1 MSRYRH
7 DGGVAPLPLATWCV
21 VLIVLFCL
29 TGAAVAQGDGED
41 QGEGDGVVEVEGV
54 VERAPATL
62 MVGVH
67 GGLPGYRNVGVG
79 AAIKADQ
86 FGVALRGGWGTVGA
100 SFGAQGRW
108 YPPVRSP
115 VPFYVGLGVDAYAG
129 NATPHA
135 VLGAHVPLSPAWRF
149 DLEGGVARATLAGTT
164 VWAPH
169 LSVGVAYAF
178 TFDIGAAEPGD
189 PAVSTR
195 PSALGRGAARCEPGP
210 PDASALDA
218 AVSAVVQSF
227 VRDGVALYGNAYRD
241 LRYRYAIER
250 RDLAGDDAA
259 VGIRYSGSA
268 RAVVGGEIVEASGVA
283 QARFTWTGCSWRLRD
298 LSY

>member
-1 MSRYRH
+1 MSRSTRR
-7 DGGVAPLPLATWCV
+7 DRVAPASHPLWRVALCTLCCV
-21 VLIVLFCL
+21 L
-29 TGAAVAQGDGED
+29 GAAVAQNGD
-41 QGEGDGVVEVEGV
+41 VVEVEGAV
-54 VERAPATL
+54 DRAPATL

-79 AAIKADQ
+79 AAVKADQ

-108 YPPVRSP
+108 YPPLPAP

-135 VLGAHVPLSPAWRF
+135 VVGAHVPLSPAWRF
-149 DLEGGVARATLAGTT
+149 DLEGGVARASLAGDT

-178 TFDIGAAEPGD
+178 TIDLGAAEAGD
-189 PAVSTR
+189 EDAAASERPSTR
-195 PSALGRGAARCEPGP
+195 GSLGARCEPFP
-210 PDASALDA
+210 PDPGALDA
-218 AVSAVVQSF
+218 AVAATVQSF

-250 RDLAGDDAA
+250 RDIDGDTA
-259 VGIRYSGSA
+259 VVTIRYSGSA
-268 RAVVGGEIVEASGVA
+268 RVIVGGEVVQAAGDA
-283 QARFTWTGCSWRLRD
+283 QARFTWSGCAWRLRD

>member
-1 MSRYRH
+1 MTRSRH
-7 DGGVAPLPLATWCV
+7 DGRLAPARQHAWRALLLTLCCVLGV
-21 VLIVLFCL
+21 
-29 TGAAVAQGDGED
+29 AVAQDE
-41 QGEGDGVVEVEGV
+41 GVVEVEGFV
-54 VERAPATL
+54 KRAPATL

-108 YPPVRSP
+108 YPPVP
-115 VPFYVGLGVDAYAG
+115 APMPFYVGLGVDAYAG

-135 VLGAHVPLSPAWRF
+135 VLGAHVPLARAWRL
-149 DLEGGVARATLAGTT
+149 DLEGGVARASLAGTT

-178 TFDIGAAEPGD
+178 TFDLGPSEPGD
-189 PAVSTR
+189 DAAAVSEL
-195 PSALGRGAARCEPGP
+195 PSSRGPVGVRCEPGP
-210 PDASALDA
+210 PDPGALDA
-218 AVSAVVQSF
+218 AVSAAVQSF

-241 LRYRYAIER
+241 LRYRYAITGRSFE
-250 RDLAGDDAA
+250 GDDAD
-259 VGIRYSGSA
+259 VDIRYSGSA
-268 RAVVGGEIVEASGVA
+268 RAVVGGEVVEAAGVA
-283 QARFTWTGCSWRLRD
+283 QARFTWSGCTWRLRD
-298 LSY
+298 VSY

>member
-1 MSRYRH
+1 MSRRPD
-7 DGGVAPLPLATWCV
+7 DGRVTP
-21 VLIVLFCL
+21 VLFAPWLVAMITMCCL
-29 TGAAVAQGDGED
+29 VGAAVAQDE
-41 QGEGDGVVEVEGV
+41 GVVEVEGF

-79 AAIKADQ
+79 GAIKADQ

-115 VPFYVGLGVDAYAG
+115 LPFYVGVGVDAYAG

-169 LSVGVAYAF
+169 LSVGVSYAF
-178 TFDIGAAEPGD
+178 TFDIGASETGD
-189 PAVSTR
+189 AAVSAR
-195 PSALGRGAARCEPGP
+195 PSGLGRGGVRCEPGP
-210 PDASALDA
+210 PDQAALTA
-218 AVSAVVQSF
+218 AVAGAVQSF

-250 RDLAGDDAA
+250 RDVNGDDAT
-259 VGIRYSGSA
+259 VDIRYSGSA
-268 RAVVGGEIVEASGVA
+268 RAVIGGEVVQAVGVA
-283 QARFTWTGCSWRLRD
+283 QARFTWNGCAWRLRD

>member
-1 MSRYRH
+1 MRRSPTG
-7 DGGVAPLPLATWCV
+7 DPVAPALHRVWIALLLTLCGCLA
-21 VLIVLFCL
+21 
-29 TGAAVAQGDGED
+29 AATAQGED
-41 QGEGDGVVEVEGV
+41 AIEVEGS

-62 MVGVH
+62 MVGLH
-67 GGLPGYRNVGVG
+67 GGLPGYRNLGVG

-86 FGVALRGGWGTVGA
+86 LGVALRGGWGTVGA
-100 SFGAQGRW
+100 SFGVQGRW
-108 YPPVRSP
+108 YPPLPAP

-129 NATPHA
+129 NVAPHA

-178 TFDIGAAEPGD
+178 TFDLASSEPVDGD
-189 PAVSTR
+189 ATASARTR
-195 PSALGRGAARCEPGP
+195 SLGPFGVRCEPGP
-210 PDASALDA
+210 PDPGALDA
-218 AVSAVVQSF
+218 AVSAAVQSF

-250 RDLAGDDAA
+250 RDVAA
-259 VGIRYSGSA
+259 DEATVDVRYSGSA
-268 RAVVGGEIVEASGVA
+268 RAVVGGELVEASGVA
-283 QARFTWTGCSWRLRD
+283 QARFTWNGCTWRLRD

>member
-1 MSRYRH
+1 MSRYPR
-7 DGGVAPLPLATWCV
+7 GGRVAAARQRVWRALLLTLCCV
-21 VLIVLFCL
+21 L
-29 TGAAVAQGDGED
+29 GAAAAAQDE
-41 QGEGDGVVEVEGV
+41 GVVEVEGF

-79 AAIKADQ
+79 AAVKADQ

-108 YPPVRSP
+108 YPPVP
-115 VPFYVGLGVDAYAG
+115 APLPFYVGLGVDAYAG

-135 VLGAHVPLSPAWRF
+135 VLGAHVPLSRAWRF
-149 DLEGGVARATLAGTT
+149 DLEGGVARATLAGNT

-169 LSVGVAYAF
+169 VSAGVAYAF
-178 TFDIGAAEPGD
+178 TFDLGASEPGEGD
-189 PAVSTR
+189 AGVSSG
-195 PSALGRGAARCEPGP
+195 PSARGPGGARCEPGP
-210 PDASALDA
+210 PDPGALDA
-218 AVSAVVQSF
+218 AVGAAVQSF

-250 RDLAGDDAA
+250 RDLVGDDAT
-259 VGIRYSGSA
+259 VDVRYSGSA
-268 RAVVGGEIVEASGVA
+268 RAVVGGEVVQAAGVA
-283 QARFTWTGCSWRLRD
+283 QARFTWNGCTWRLRD